1 MTRWLRLESAGP
13 PAAQAVLA
21 IESRQPL
28 RGQLLSFYIDDA
40 LIVSGVSLS
49 DLDFPEEAAVS
60 LIVRGDRLIAPK
72 GNTVLLPGDHVY
84 VIAQEEDRP
93 LIQLIFGRPE
103 EE

>member
-1 MTRWLRLESAGP
+1 M
-13 PAAQAVLA
+13 
-21 IESRQPL
+21 
-28 RGQLLSFYIDDA
+28 
-40 LIVSGVSLS
+40 SLS

-103 EE
+103 EELAVTGHGYSSATKEIAGSSPQSSHTMRT